1 MSPRPEDRPSAEKV
15 LQSSLL
21 APKNGSPGISAQQQL
36 AHQLSTNSAA
46 STATA
51 DCAVAG
57 AGGGATGSSRQ
68 FGGLVLQRSTAC

>member
-21 APKNGSPGISAQQQL
+21 TPKSGSPRTSTQQQL
-36 AHQLSTNSAA
+36 VHQLSTASAA
-46 STATA
+46 STAIDGA
-51 DCAVAG
+51 AAG
-57 AGGGATGSSRQ
+57 AGCAPGSSRQ